1 MFKGGAKGTP
11 SCVFLCTVARE
22 NADHSMQGK
31 PESYA
36 WLDQGAR
43 EVNHVWNFANA
54 TSYES
59 LSSYTRKS
67 LPPVDPKKK
76 KAKATYAGACG
87 VAKETGSLC
96 EPVEETVK
104 KEKPYAQKRWLSAF
118 DLSLLVAGCGD
129 TFDRIGSDVAQ
140 KVTAEFVNR
149 RSQFKKAKLRFR
161 ASGGAKRALGW
172 IPFKAVNIRQKG
184 NSLTFLG
191 KRIRLFNA
199 EYYTHH
205 RKGAI
210 KVCEGSFSQTALGD
224 WYLNQVMEVAFA
236 PLPAFSPA
244 SKVGMDPGKDI
255 ALSTGEKLVYGFYR
269 EKEVKIFQLQKR
281 AHKKQ
286 CKYVHK
292 KIANQRLNQQHQD
305 TTRLIREHG
314 EIYIGDNSVAR
325 MKQKQGPIAMGKS
338 ISDNAIGQFKT
349 LLHYKGHWAGRKVVL
364 VSERYT
370 SQACS
375 NCGLRTGPRGLR
387 ELVVRNWVCEA
398 CEASHDRD
406 VNAAMNM
413 LHSPLSSKNTSFQ
426 PRSGL
431 PFAGTR

>member
-1 MFKGGAKGTP
+1 
-11 SCVFLCTVARE
+11 L
-22 NADHSMQGK
+22 N
-31 PESYA
+31 
-36 WLDQGAR
+36 
-43 EVNHVWNFANA
+43 
-54 TSYES
+54 
-59 LSSYTRKS
+59 
-67 LPPVDPKKK
+67 
-76 KAKATYAGACG
+76 
-87 VAKETGSLC
+87 
-96 EPVEETVK
+96 
-104 KEKPYAQKRWLSAF
+104 
-118 DLSLLVAGCGD
+118 LLVAGCGE
-129 TFDRIGSDVAQ
+129 TFDRIGIDVAQ
-140 KVTAEFVNR
+140 KVTAEFVNKR
-149 RSQFKKAKLRFR
+149 TQFKKSKLRFR

-172 IPFKAVNIRQKG
+172 VPFKAVNIRQKG

-224 WYLNQVMEVAFA
+224 WYLNQVMAVAFA
-236 PLPAFSPA
+236 PLPALSPS

-269 EKEVKIFQLQKR
+269 EKEAKIAELQKR

-292 KIANQRLNQQHQD
+292 KVANQRLNHQHQD
-305 TTRLIREHG
+305 TSRLIREHG
-314 EIYIGDNSVAR
+314 EIYLGDNSVAR
-325 MKQKQGPIAMGKS
+325 MKQKQGSIAMGKS

-370 SQACS
+370 TQACS

-387 ELVVRNWVCEA
+387 QLVVRNWVCEA

-413 LHSPLSSKNTSFQ
+413 LHSPLSAKNTSFQ
-426 PRSGL
+426 PRNGL
-431 PFAGTR
+431 PFAGTRCVSPQPVLSAKSASATQGEGEVKQKS